1 MRFNRQIKRDLN
13 RDIYLVTFPTELSA
27 DRVLAWLRSVSGTL
41 PKRSGSF
48 LSMETIVFE
57 TWASAKG
64 ISHRLHIPK
73 GAAEYIAA
81 QLRTLAPGI
90 TVTKDD
96 TRPSVKWTAGIE
108 LGMSSPTRQLRI
120 VSHNDLSASLLASVQ
135 TLSGNEAVLI
145 QWVIAP
151 APFQHLPARDG
162 NSRSAEFSL
171 RAALLG
177 LPDAQGDELQDRRQK
192 LEEQNLLGIGRIV
205 TSAESLKRSG
215 ELILRVESALAGSN
229 SAANYFK
236 RLTTKSSK
244 VIELVEGAATPLLF
258 PAQLNLKELAAV
270 VAWPIG
276 QPFVAGLPQGSTR
289 HLYATE
295 DIPTEGRIIGDSN
308 YPGHERAIALSYEYA
323 IQHLYIGGKTG
334 TGKTVLMANA
344 FAQDV
349 RAGYGA
355 IVIDASNSDS
365 SETMFSRALNY
376 IPQDRL
382 GDVIVMNV
390 GSDLM
395 FPVGFN
401 ILDQGNPHVVA
412 DQVMDLIAN
421 LYPDTS
427 GIWTKQLL
435 YHGLLTLAERQGMTI
450 VDLMPLLN
458 RQTVEEVAWA
468 DDIIRSVKDKELR
481 LFWQRW
487 ENFSQSERDRYTQ
500 PLLNRIWQLVSRP
513 EARNIMGQSVSSFQA
528 SDVLSGNKILLISL
542 SSLPPDTASILG
554 TLLVNSIWTAAQKIK
569 PERPNFL
576 YMDEF
581 QVMTKLPT
589 GLDDMLNRSR
599 KHGLGVVL
607 GTQYLED
614 VPAELKNAVINNARS
629 QVIFQTSAKEARM
642 WQTEFGK
649 NTLNENDFMR
659 IRQYE
664 AVARLATQ
672 SGLTAPVTLTARPP
686 MASTGLAVEAR
697 KLSRATYGRP
707 IADVEAEMLS
717 RRQATS
723 QPSGKR
729 LSIGIREWDK

>member
-1 MRFNRQIKRDLN
+1 
-13 RDIYLVTFPTELSA
+13 
-27 DRVLAWLRSVSGTL
+27 
-41 PKRSGSF
+41 
-48 LSMETIVFE
+48 METIVFE

-90 TVTKDD
+90 TVTKDN
-96 TRPSVKWTAGIE
+96 TRPLVKWTAGIE

-120 VSHNDLSASLLASVQ
+120 VSHNDLSASLLASIQ
-135 TLSGNEAVLI
+135 TLSGNEAVLF

-151 APFQHLPARDG
+151 APFQHPPARDG

-205 TSAESLKRSG
+205 TSAESPKRSS

-229 SAANYFK
+229 SAANFFK
-236 RLTTKSSK
+236 RLGTKSSR

-365 SETMFSRALNY
+365 SETMFQRALNY

-382 GDVIVMNV
+382 DDVIIMNV
-390 GSDLM
+390 SDDQLY
-395 FPVGFN
+395 PVGFN
-401 ILDQGNPHVVA
+401 LLDQGNPRVIA
-412 DQVMDLIAN
+412 DQIKDLFAH
-421 LYPDTS
+421 LYQDTA
-427 GIWTKQLL
+427 GVWTKQLL
-435 YHGLLTLAERQGMTI
+435 FHGIQTLATRDGLTLI
-450 VDLMPLLN
+450 DLLPLLE
-458 RQTVEEVAWA
+458 RKTQEEVAWA
-468 DDIIRSVKDKELR
+468 DELVRSIKDRELR
-481 LFWQRW
+481 AWWQRW

-500 PLLNRIWQLVSRP
+500 PLLNRIWQLSDRP
-513 EARNIMGQSVSSFQA
+513 EARNIIGQSKSSFQV
-528 SDVLSGNKILLISL
+528 SDVLKENKILLISL
-542 SSLPPDTASILG
+542 NSLPPDTASILG
-554 TLLVNSIWTAAQKIK
+554 TMLVNTIWTAAQKMQ

-629 QVIFQTSAKEARM
+629 RVIFQSSARESRV
-642 WQTEFGK
+642 WRDEFGK
-649 NTLNENDFMR
+649 TLDENDFMR

-664 AVARLATQ
+664 AVAQIATI
-672 SGLTAPVTLTARPP
+672 SGLTQPVTLKARPP
-686 MASTGLAVEAR
+686 MTSTGQAVRAR
-697 KLSRATYGRP
+697 QLSRATYGRQ
-707 IADVEAEMLS
+707 IADVEAEMIS
-717 RRQATS
+717 RRQSTS
-723 QPSGKR
+723 QPTAKR
-729 LSIGIREWDK
+729 LNIGIREWDK